1 MILKT
6 DLTESNYMLYAA
18 KHYDSVFPDTLEFYE
33 DLKKVVY
40 VKRLFN
46 SYKEKGDLKERLII
60 NHLIILYNMF
70 GAHASAMLFL
80 KLEEHQSLLKT
91 FLTFINRMPDRIE
104 SIGITH
110 TIIDNRKIPLDLEVW
125 AKITKPTV

>member
-6 DLTESNYMLYAA
+6 ELTEANYQLYAA

-33 DLKKVVY
+33 DLKRIVY

-60 NHLIILYNMF
+60 NHLVILYNMF
-70 GAHASAMLFL
+70 GVHTSAMLFL
-80 KLEEHQSLLKT
+80 KLEGHESILKT

-104 SIGITH
+104 TIGIARR
-110 TIIDNRKIPLDLEVW
+110 IIDNSKIETDREVW
-125 AKITKPTV
+125 SRIKKSTL

>member
-70 GAHASAMLFL
+70 GVHASSMLFL
-80 KLEEHQSLLKT
+80 KLEEHETLLKT
-91 FLTFINRMPDRIE
+91 FLQFINRMPDKIDA
-104 SIGITH
+104 IGIARRV
-110 TIIDNRKIPLDLEVW
+110 IDNKKIPLDLEVW
-125 AKITKPTV
+125 SKINKPTL